1 MSESIMR
8 RQFLDVFLKEWE
20 LRGGDDGAAR
30 AIERNHG
37 NGDFDAPLNAGELR
51 LFAQGDNELV
61 GLLYKRLDDGW
72 IVVPTSEFTVP
83 ATEQEILIGKRVYQ
97 LWNSFTASDEFAGQ
111 SWLVD
116 TIPQSDMKDL
126 CEALLHVMV
135 GDPIRADLSE
145 CMGLP
150 ITSIEDPRLEYE
162 RTFATGL
169 TVQSIQTKER
179 ERVKIGVL
187 DLPMDFFKRMV
198 AEDIP
203 SRLAAATD
211 SDSSFM
217 LILDGNSEEDI
228 RKTCVECELV
238 TTFRSINPDDDPYVY
253 VFKPKSEIKGI
264 CGDILVQARN
274 RDTLEIVGNGV
285 LEANSGE
292 IVINTT
298 GNVKTSI
305 DKPEQIVLVMAHKED
320 SNQ

>member
-1 MSESIMR
+1 MNESTMKKR
-8 RQFLDVFLKEWE
+8 FLDVFLKEWKQRSDTGE
-20 LRGGDDGAAR
+20 CAR
-30 AIERNHG
+30 TTECKHG
-37 NGDFDAPLNAGELR
+37 VGDFDVPLKAGELR
-51 LFAQGDNELV
+51 LFARGDNGFV

-72 IVVPTSEFTVP
+72 IVIPTSDFTVP

-97 LWNSFTASDEFAGQ
+97 LWNSFTASDEFVGH
-111 SWLVD
+111 SWLVEA
-116 TIPQSDMKDL
+116 IPETDMKDL

-135 GDPIRADLSE
+135 GDAIRADLNE

-169 TVQSIQTKER
+169 AFQSIQSEER
-179 ERVKIGVL
+179 ERVMIGAL

-198 AEDIP
+198 AEDVP
-203 SRLAAATD
+203 YRLAAATD

-217 LILDGNSEEDI
+217 LMLDGSSEADI
-228 RKTCVECELV
+228 RRTCVECDLI

-264 CGDILVQARN
+264 HSDILVQARN

-292 IVINTT
+292 IVIQTT
-298 GNVKTSI
+298 GKVKTSI
-305 DKPEQIVLVMAHKED
+305 DRPEQLVLVMAHNEV
-320 SNQ
+320 

>member
-1 MSESIMR
+1 MSESTMR
-8 RQFLDVFLKEWE
+8 KQFLDVFLKEWE
-20 LRGGDDGAAR
+20 LRREDSGTTR
-30 AIERNHG
+30 AVRNQD
-37 NGDFDAPLNAGELR
+37 NGDYDAPLNARELR
-51 LFAQGDNELV
+51 LFVQGDHELV

-72 IVVPTSEFTVP
+72 IIVPISDFTVP

-97 LWNSFTASDEFAGQ
+97 LWNLFTASDEFAGQ

-116 TIPQSDMKDL
+116 AIPEADMNDL

-135 GDPIRADLSE
+135 GDSIRADLTE

-169 TVQSIQTKER
+169 MFQSIHAEER

-187 DLPMDFFKRMV
+187 DLPMDFFKRIV
-198 AEDIP
+198 DEAVP
-203 SRLAAATD
+203 CRLAAATD

-217 LILDGNSEEDI
+217 LMLDGNSEEDI
-228 RKTCVECELV
+228 RKTCVECDLL
-238 TTFRSINPDDDPYVY
+238 TTFRSINPDDAPYVY
-253 VFKPKSEIKGI
+253 VFKPKAEIKGI
-264 CGDILVQARN
+264 LGDISVQARN

-292 IVINTT
+292 IVIKTT
-298 GNVKTSI
+298 GKVETSI
-305 DKPEQIVLVMAHKED
+305 DNPGQLVLVMAHNEA
-320 SNQ
+320 